1 MGQVIEHEAAKPMP
15 STEATKNVVPMVG
28 VSALTAVVTSQAA
41 REAVIEGGTAV
52 LKAIAKN
59 PKLAAG
65 LACIAVVA
73 YGIKR
78 VTGPGTKL
86 RVGSFL
92 KFKRD

>member
-1 MGQVIEHEAAKPMP
+1 MSSA
-15 STEATKNVVPMVG
+15 EATNNVAPVVG
-28 VSALTAVVTSQAA
+28 VSVLTAVVTNPAA
-41 REAVIEGGTAV
+41 REAVIAGGTAV

-59 PKLAAG
+59 PKLAVG
-65 LACIAVVA
+65 FACIAVIA

-86 RVGSFL
+86 KVGSFL